1 MRATAQRYLESQV
14 LTASPEQLVVI
25 LYDGA
30 IRFCRRAEDAFNQSK
45 ADEAGEILIRAQ
57 RVVLELVCALRPEA
71 SPDIVKNLG
80 GLYAFVYEQLVW
92 ANVER
97 DVKRIQDAVSVL
109 ETLREG
115 WSGAIEKTK
124 GKGSEETS

>member
-1 MRATAQRYLESQV
+1 MRATAQRYLESQI

-30 IRFCRRAEDAFNQSK
+30 IRFCRRAEDAFTQSRS
-45 ADEAGEILIRAQ
+45 DEAGELLIRAQ
-57 RVVLELVCALRPEA
+57 RVVLELVCALRPE
-71 SPDIVKNLG
+71 SNPDIVKNLG

-97 DVKRIQDAVSVL
+97 DVKRIRDAVSVL

-124 GKGSEETS
+124 GGEVAP

>member
-14 LTASPEQLVVI
+14 LTASPEQLVLI

-30 IRFCRRAEDAFNQSK
+30 MRFCRQAEEAFIASR
-45 ADEAGEILIRAQ
+45 ADEAGELLIRAQ

-71 SPDIVKNLG
+71 NPDIVKSLG

-97 DVKRIQDAVSVL
+97 DPKRIRDAVSVL
-109 ETLREG
+109 GTLREG
-115 WSGAIEKTK
+115 WAGAVEK
-124 GKGSEETS
+124 GKGTP